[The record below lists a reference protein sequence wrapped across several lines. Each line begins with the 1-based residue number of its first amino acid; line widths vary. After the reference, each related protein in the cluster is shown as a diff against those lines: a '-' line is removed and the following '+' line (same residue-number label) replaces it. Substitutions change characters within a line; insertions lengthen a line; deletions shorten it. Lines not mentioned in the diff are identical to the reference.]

1 MVEQTRVHVL
11 ERRLRLGMV
20 GGGKAGSIG
29 AVHRIA
35 ARLDDHYEL
44 VAGVLSADPA
54 RAKAF
59 AAELY
64 IAPDRAYDDFV
75 AMARIEAGRD
85 DAIDVV
91 AIVTPNHLHHPV
103 AMAFLDAG
111 IHVICDKPMTNT
123 VEDALDLVAMVRRT
137 GLVFCLTHNYT
148 GYPMVR
154 QARAMIKAGDIGTVR
169 VVQVDYPQ
177 CALSPRPEDTAR
189 QQALWRN
196 DPAQAGPGGCVGDIG
211 SHAFNL
217 ASYVTGLELEELCA
231 DLSAFVPGSR
241 LDDNAHILL
250 RYKGGARGMLWSS
263 KVAVGNEN
271 ALKIRV
277 YGDQGGLQW
286 EQEQPN
292 HLHFSPL
299 GAPARLI
306 TRAGAQSGAAAAWA
320 TRVPAGHPEGYLEG
334 FASLYRDVAEVIG
347 ARLEGRNP
355 SPLATRFPSVE
366 DGARTIKFI
375 TAAALSSSQGGTW
388 VNTELSL

>member
-1 MVEQTRVHVL
+1 VAEQTREPVL
-11 ERRLRLGMV
+11 GRRLRLGMV
-20 GGGKAGSIG
+20 GGGKAGAIG

-44 VAGVLSADPA
+44 VAGALSADPA

-59 AAELY
+59 AAELH

-75 AMARIEAGRD
+75 EMARTEAGRD
-85 DAIDVV
+85 DGIDVV
-91 AIVTPNHLHHPV
+91 AIVTPNHLHHP
-103 AMAFLDAG
+103 AAKAFLEAG
-111 IHVICDKPMTNT
+111 IHVICDKPLTNT
-123 VEDALDLVAMVRRT
+123 VEDALDLVATVRRT

-154 QARAMIKAGDIGTVR
+154 QARAMVEAGEIGTVR

-177 CALSPRPEDTAR
+177 CSLTPRPEETAR
-189 QQALWRN
+189 KQAQWRN

-231 DLSAFVPGSR
+231 DLSHFVPGSR

-263 KVAVGNEN
+263 KVAVGDEN

-277 YGDQGGLQW
+277 YGDLGGLEW

-292 HLHFSPL
+292 HLRFSPL
-299 GAPARLI
+299 GEPARLI
-306 TRAGAQSGAAAAWA
+306 TRKGAQSGAAAAWA
-320 TRVPAGHPEGYLEG
+320 SRVPAGHPEGYLEG
-334 FASLYRDVAEVIG
+334 FASLYRDVAEVIQ
-347 ARLEGRNP
+347 ARLEGRDT

-366 DGARTIKFI
+366 DGARGIKFI

-388 VNTELSL
+388 VNAEVLP